1 MPKLDKEKPA
11 KMHKLQL
18 KETLNM
24 LLSRADEIVDKAY
37 KNDALDVRI
46 SIEINPEEIVTYCI
60 NYRYFAK
67 QSGFSTEKDK
77 GSASNEG

>member
-1 MPKLDKEKPA
+1 MDKDKLAE
-11 KMHKLQL
+11 MHKSQL

-46 SIEINPEEIVTYCI
+46 SIEINPEEVVTYCI

-67 QSGFSTEKDK
+67 EKGFFNEKERR
-77 GSASNEG
+77 GNNG

>member
-1 MPKLDKEKPA
+1 MNKDKLEE
-11 KMHKLQL
+11 MHKSQL
-18 KETLNM
+18 KEALNM
-24 LLSRADEIVDKAY
+24 LLSRSDEIVDKAY

-67 QSGFSTEKDK
+67 ESGFSNEKEK
-77 GSASNEG
+77 WGASNER

>member
-1 MPKLDKEKPA
+1 MRDKLAE
-11 KMHKLQL
+11 MHKSQL
-18 KETLNM
+18 KEALNM

-46 SIEINPEEIVTYCI
+46 SIEINPAELVTYCI
-60 NYRYFAK
+60 NYRYFTK
-67 QSGFSTEKDK
+67 EIGFSNEKDK